1 MGRSLK
7 KGPFIAD
14 SLLRKVEKQNDND
27 DKSVIKTWSRA
38 STILPMMI
46 GHTIAVHN
54 GRTHVPVFITEQM
67 VGHKLGEFAP
77 TRTFK
82 GHIRDTKGGRYSMT
96 SSTPTAPTAQA
107 HGRFI
112 RGSVSK
118 VRRVL
123 DQIRGRTY
131 RDALIMLEFMPY
143 RSTGPITKVLRSA
156 VANAEHNLG
165 LDPSSLV
172 ISSAT
177 ADMGPS
183 MKRYRPRAQGRAYQ
197 IKKQTCHISIAV
209 AAQTDS

>member
-1 MGRSLK
+1 MTTSS
-7 KGPFIAD
+7 P
-14 SLLRKVEKQNDND
+14 
-27 DKSVIKTWSRA
+27 T
-38 STILPMMI
+38 TT
-46 GHTIAVHN
+46 TIA
-54 GRTHVPVFITEQM
+54 
-67 VGHKLGEFAP
+67 K
-77 TRTFK
+77 
-82 GHIRDTKGGRYSMT
+82 
-96 SSTPTAPTAQA
+96 A

-165 LDPSSLV
+165 LDPASLV
-172 ISSAT
+172 ITQAS

-183 MKRYRPRAQGRAYQ
+183 MKRFRPRAQGRAFA

>member
-1 MGRSLK
+1 M
-7 KGPFIAD
+7 
-14 SLLRKVEKQNDND
+14 
-27 DKSVIKTWSRA
+27 T
-38 STILPMMI
+38 
-46 GHTIAVHN
+46 
-54 GRTHVPVFITEQM
+54 
-67 VGHKLGEFAP
+67 
-77 TRTFK
+77 
-82 GHIRDTKGGRYSMT
+82 T
-96 SSTPTAPTAQA
+96 SSPTAPTAQA

-123 DQIRGRTY
+123 DQIRGRSY

-165 LDPSSLV
+165 MDPSTLV
-172 ISSAT
+172 ITTAT

-209 AAQTDS
+209 AAQTDSLTPEHTD

>member
-1 MGRSLK
+1 MTTSS
-7 KGPFIAD
+7 P
-14 SLLRKVEKQNDND
+14 
-27 DKSVIKTWSRA
+27 T
-38 STILPMMI
+38 TT
-46 GHTIAVHN
+46 TIA
-54 GRTHVPVFITEQM
+54 
-67 VGHKLGEFAP
+67 K
-77 TRTFK
+77 
-82 GHIRDTKGGRYSMT
+82 
-96 SSTPTAPTAQA
+96 A

-143 RSTGPITKVLRSA
+143 RSTGPLTKVLRSA